1 MCLKINKIMQTIS
14 ECVYKLVSH
23 QPFIL
28 EALQKGI
35 INISSL
41 ARIMKPE
48 IEEILKKDVQP
59 GAIIMS
65 LQRYTQEKEV
75 TISRKL
81 KLCLNN
87 ISDIFVRSGL
97 SEFTYKNSET
107 LFNRYVTFVNKI
119 SLSNEVFFTY
129 VHGLFETDYVVS
141 NSLVKKFNDFFE
153 KEIKVSAETNLSSIT
168 LRLPKMNV
176 QTPGFYYHILQA
188 LAWDGIN
195 IINIISTTNEFSII
209 VRDAD
214 VEKAF
219 SVIKKLKNK

>member
-153 KEIKVSAETNLSSIT
+153 KEIKVSVETNLSSIT

>member
-48 IEEILKKDVQP
+48 IEEILKKDVQS

-153 KEIKVSAETNLSSIT
+153 KEIKVSVETNLSSIT

>member
-1 MCLKINKIMQTIS
+1 MQTIS

-107 LFNRYVTFVNKI
+107 LFTK
-119 SLSNEVFFTY
+119 
-129 VHGLFETDYVVS
+129 
-141 NSLVKKFNDFFE
+141 
-153 KEIKVSAETNLSSIT
+153 
-168 LRLPKMNV
+168 
-176 QTPGFYYHILQA
+176 
-188 LAWDGIN
+188 
-195 IINIISTTNEFSII
+195 
-209 VRDAD
+209 
-214 VEKAF
+214 
-219 SVIKKLKNK
+219 

>member
-176 QTPGFYYHILQA
+176 QTPGFYYNILQA

>member
-141 NSLVKKFNDFFE
+141 NSLVKKFHDFFE
-153 KEIKVSAETNLSSIT
+153 KEIKVSVETNLSSIT

>member
-1 MCLKINKIMQTIS
+1 MQTIS

-176 QTPGFYYHILQA
+176 QTPGFYYNILQA